1 MDQLKKLIQV
11 CKLHYEKI
19 ILSVVL
25 LVLALAV
32 FILWSAKNA
41 EAEKNQKVVVEVGKK
56 KVAGIAPVDLSTFN
70 KTLEAAAN
78 PLSLNFG
85 LPHNLFNPVKW
96 QRQPNGELL
105 KIQTGKEVGPDRMV
119 ATRISPLKLTIA
131 LDRVASAGSYY
142 LGVTREAAE
151 KVVDRR
157 KRQYFAKVNEPTPAF
172 ILKEVKG
179 DLENP
184 TELDVELVENGE
196 KVAITKEKP
205 YERVDGYEA
214 DLLYTIENKPFNNVR
229 VGSKVTFAGETY
241 NIVAINPNEVV
252 LSAQLND
259 KKYTV
264 RLAAGQ

>member
-1 MDQLKKLIQV
+1 MDQLKKLIQI

-56 KVAGIAPVDLSTFN
+56 KVAGISSVDLSAFN
-70 KTLEAAAN
+70 KVLESAAN
-78 PLSLNFG
+78 PPALNFG

-96 QRQPNGELL
+96 QRQPNGDLL
-105 KIQTGKEVGPDRMV
+105 KIQTGKEVGPDRMS
-119 ATRISPLKLTIA
+119 ATKITPLKLVIA
-131 LDRVASAGSYY
+131 LDRVASPGSYY
-142 LGVTREAAE
+142 FGVTREAAE
-151 KVVDRR
+151 KPVERR
-157 KRQYFAKVNEPTPAF
+157 KRQYFAKLDEKTPAF
-172 ILKEVKG
+172 ILKEIKG

-184 TELDVELVENGE
+184 TELVLELVENGE
-196 KVAITKEKP
+196 KVVVTKDKP

-229 VGSKVTFAGETY
+229 VGSKITFAGETY

-252 LSAQLND
+252 MSAQIND
-259 KKYTV
+259 KKHTV